1 MMRSSPTGTAESA
14 TTHLPAARTVGTAK
28 KRVNSKL
35 TELSTKAEEF
45 FKRYRYPDWL
55 QTHSRVV
62 GAIAEALVA
71 ARRRGAAKIDTEA
84 VVLAAYLH
92 DIGRSPLL
100 AGDLRDH
107 NVLSGLVLAAEGEGA
122 CVELA
127 RRHAIYAVLDPD
139 LAPRTAEE
147 KLVYVADRRGGQRIE
162 PLEARAEDTARRNP
176 SYAAEIARAIPL
188 AKALERDVFAD
199 ISFGPDEL
207 AEKAR

>member
-1 MMRSSPTGTAESA
+1 MR
-14 TTHLPAARTVGTAK
+14 AK
-28 KRVNSKL
+28 RISGG
-35 TELSTKAEEF
+35 S
-45 FKRYRYPDWL
+45 
-55 QTHSRVV
+55 
-62 GAIAEALVA
+62 EALFLAPRLHEPDETPGDEIFAVRA
-71 ARRRGAAKIDTEA
+71 ATAGIDGSRGD
-84 VVLAAYLH
+84 
-92 DIGRSPLL
+92 RP
-100 AGDLRDH
+100 
-107 NVLSGLVLAAEGEGA
+107 GLVLAAEGEGA

>member
-28 KRVNSKL
+28 NRVNSGL
-35 TELSTKAEEF
+35 TQLSTKAAGF
-45 FKRYRYPDWL
+45 IRRYRYPDWL
-55 QTHSRVV
+55 ETHSRVV

-71 ARRRGAAKIDTEA
+71 ARRRGAAKIDSEA

-100 AGDLRDH
+100 AGDPRDH
-107 NVLSGLVLAAEGEGA
+107 NVLSGLVLAAEGLDA

-127 RRHAIYAVLDPD
+127 RRHAIYTVLDPG

-147 KLVYVADRRGGQRIE
+147 KLVYVADRRGGQSVE
-162 PLEARAEDTARRNP
+162 PLEVRAQDTATRNP
-176 SYAAEIARAIPL
+176 NYAAEIARAIPL
-188 AKALERDVFAD
+188 AKEIEREVFAD
-199 ISFGPDEL
+199 VSFGSDEL
-207 AEKAR
+207 AGRV